1 MIRLFRYLKP
11 YVASI
16 ILVIA
21 LLFIQ
26 ANADLAL
33 PDYMSKIVN
42 IGIQQSGIS
51 DAVPVVIRQSE
62 MEKILLFLSDDERAS
77 VLAAY
82 TLVESSSSTYSSLQA
97 QYPGARDIPLFTLNA
112 ISTET
117 RNQLNIILSV
127 PLSLASLIGQAA
139 TDPEKAMTM
148 MQGMPFD
155 MARLP
160 PGTDLLEVL
169 KILPESQK
177 NPIISSIRDKF
188 EELDPMLR
196 EQMGIRAVR
205 AEYEALGMN
214 IGALQNSYILKTGG
228 LMLLLTL
235 ISVTATILVG
245 FLGARTAAGLARDLR
260 GDVFRKVENFSFSE
274 LDHFSTASLITRS
287 TNDITQIQMV
297 VIMGLRMIFYAPII
311 GIGGVMRATAK
322 ASTMWWI
329 IALAVGVLLLIIGT
343 VFKIAIPK
351 FKSIQKLIDRL
362 NLIVRENLSGMMVIR
377 AFTLQGYEEK
387 RFEKANRDL
396 TGTMLFVTRVMVV
409 LMPLMMLIMNLVSL
423 LIIWT
428 GAHEVANSQIRIGD
442 MMAFMQYS
450 MQIFFAFIMLSMMF
464 IILPRA
470 SVSADR
476 IADVLAEE
484 PQIKDP
490 EKPLHFPEPFKGTI
504 SFKNVTFRYPGSS
517 EDVLHKISFDAK
529 PGQTTAILGTTG
541 AGKSTLV
548 SLIPR
553 FYDVTEGSIEID
565 GIDVRKISQKELR
578 DRIGFVPQKSS
589 LFSGTIESNLRY
601 ANENA
606 TSEEIQTALDIAQAS
621 EFVHAKPE
629 GIKAEIS
636 QGGINVS
643 GGQRQR
649 LTIARALVK
658 NTPIYIFDDSF
669 SALDFKTDMKLR
681 QALKSRVKDSTVILV
696 TQRVATIKH
705 ADQIIV
711 LDEGRMVGIGTHQQL
726 METCDVYRDIALSQ
740 LKQEEL
746 A

>member
-11 YVASI
+11 YIASI

-51 DAVPVVIRQSE
+51 DAVPEVIRQSE
-62 MEKILLFLSDDERAS
+62 MEKIQLFLADDEKTS
-77 VLAAY
+77 VLEAY
-82 TLVESSSSTYSSLQA
+82 SLVDSTSSAYSSLQA
-97 QYPGARDIPLFTLNA
+97 KYPGAKGEPLFALKTV
-112 ISTET
+112 STET
-117 RNQLNIILSV
+117 RAKLNTVLSV
-127 PLSLASLIGQAA
+127 PLSLVSTIEQAA
-139 TDPEKAMTM
+139 ADPEKAKTM
-148 MQGMPFD
+148 AQGMPFD
-155 MARLP
+155 MSRLP
-160 PGTDLLEVL
+160 PGTDLFGVL
-169 KILPESQK
+169 KMLPESQK
-177 NPIISSIRDKF
+177 VSILGSIRGKF
-188 EELDPMLR
+188 EALDPMLR

-205 AEYEALGMN
+205 AEYEALGAN
-214 IGALQNSYILKTGG
+214 IGALQNSYILKTGA
-228 LMLLLTL
+228 LMILLTL
-235 ISVTATILVG
+235 LSVTATILVG

-311 GIGGVMRATAK
+311 GIGGVIRATAK

-329 IALAVGVLLLIIGT
+329 IALAVGVLLVIIGT

-377 AFTLQGYEEK
+377 AFTMQDHEEK

-428 GAHEVANSQIRIGD
+428 GSHEVASSQIRIGD

-490 EKPLHFPEPFKGTI
+490 EKPQHFPEPFKGTI

-517 EDVLHKISFDAK
+517 EDVLHQISFEAK

-553 FYDVTEGSIEID
+553 FYDVSEGSIEID
-565 GIDVRKISQKELR
+565 GIDVRKVSQKELR
-578 DRIGFVPQKSS
+578 DKIGFVPQKGS
-589 LFSGTIESNLRY
+589 LFSGTIESNLLY
-601 ANENA
+601 AKEDA
-606 TSEEIQTALDIAQAS
+606 TPEEIQTALAIAQAS
-621 EFVHAKPE
+621 EFVNAKPE
-629 GIKAEIS
+629 GTQAEIS

-658 NTPIYIFDDSF
+658 NAPIYIFDDSF

-681 QALKSRVKDSTVILV
+681 QALKSHVKDSTVLLV

-711 LDEGRMVGIGTHQQL
+711 LDEGRMVGIGTHRQL

>member
-1 MIRLFRYLKP
+1 
-11 YVASI
+11 
-16 ILVIA
+16 
-21 LLFIQ
+21 
-26 ANADLAL
+26 
-33 PDYMSKIVN
+33 
-42 IGIQQSGIS
+42 
-51 DAVPVVIRQSE
+51 
-62 MEKILLFLSDDERAS
+62 
-77 VLAAY
+77 
-82 TLVESSSSTYSSLQA
+82 
-97 QYPGARDIPLFTLNA
+97 
-112 ISTET
+112 
-117 RNQLNIILSV
+117 
-127 PLSLASLIGQAA
+127 
-139 TDPEKAMTM
+139 
-148 MQGMPFD
+148 
-155 MARLP
+155 
-160 PGTDLLEVL
+160 
-169 KILPESQK
+169 
-177 NPIISSIRDKF
+177 
-188 EELDPMLR
+188 
-196 EQMGIRAVR
+196 
-205 AEYEALGMN
+205 
-214 IGALQNSYILKTGG
+214 
-228 LMLLLTL
+228 
-235 ISVTATILVG
+235 
-245 FLGARTAAGLARDLR
+245 
-260 GDVFRKVENFSFSE
+260 
-274 LDHFSTASLITRS
+274 
-287 TNDITQIQMV
+287 MV

-311 GIGGVMRATAK
+311 GIGGVIRATAK

-329 IALAVGVLLLIIGT
+329 IALAVGVLLVIIGT

-377 AFTLQGYEEK
+377 AFTMQDHEEK

-428 GAHEVANSQIRIGD
+428 GSHEVASSQIRIGD

-490 EKPLHFPEPFKGTI
+490 EKPQHFPEPFKGTI

-517 EDVLHKISFDAK
+517 EDVLHQISFEAK

-553 FYDVTEGSIEID
+553 FYDVSEGSIEID
-565 GIDVRKISQKELR
+565 GIDVRKVSQKELR
-578 DRIGFVPQKSS
+578 DKIGFVPQKGS
-589 LFSGTIESNLRY
+589 LFSGTIESNLLY
-601 ANENA
+601 AKEDA
-606 TSEEIQTALDIAQAS
+606 TPEEIQTALAIAQAS
-621 EFVHAKPE
+621 EFVNAKPE
-629 GIKAEIS
+629 GTQAEIS

-658 NTPIYIFDDSF
+658 NAPIYIFDDSF

-681 QALKSRVKDSTVILV
+681 QALKSHVKDSTVLLV

-711 LDEGRMVGIGTHQQL
+711 LDEGRMVGIGTHRQL